1 MTVWTSVLWKIN
13 IHMAK
18 KWTESVLQQ
27 SFISIFHFRSE
38 YTTVAVLMNL
48 IFRENVMVKQ
58 HVIKEWPAGK
68 SSRISPR
75 NSIHASRITS
85 GLKETSAECRQASFR
100 RSCLDKGCHSKGDW
114 LIVAI
119 VARELSSSKN
129 RKKKLGTSKIKRNAY
144 NECKDRFHSTHK
156 TPMEHQLNLK
166 KGTKICQFILL
177 Q

>member
-1 MTVWTSVLWKIN
+1 MEDLKTPEGHFKIN
-13 IHMAK
+13 WPSAGALK
-18 KWTESVLQQ
+18 KPNKRQCHSYL
-27 SFISIFHFRSE
+27 I
-38 YTTVAVLMNL
+38 TTVAVLMNL

-144 NECKDRFHSTHK
+144 NECKDRFQLIHK
-156 TPMEHQLNLK
+156 IPMEPQLNL

-177 Q
+177 L